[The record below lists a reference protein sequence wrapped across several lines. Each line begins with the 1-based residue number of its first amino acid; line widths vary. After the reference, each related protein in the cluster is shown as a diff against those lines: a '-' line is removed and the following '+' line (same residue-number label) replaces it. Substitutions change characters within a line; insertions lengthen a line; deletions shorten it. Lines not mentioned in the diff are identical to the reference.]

1 MVDTTR
7 GFDHGVWVPLKIAI
21 PEPGDLPIV
30 QVSLKRHA
38 SYEYHIKVGR
48 ALASL
53 RNEGVLIIGSGMMVH
68 NLRDS
73 FGYFDRSKM
82 TFSGEILPYT
92 TRFVKDIDKILFE
105 SNGEEREKQLIKLI
119 DHPVL
124 KQAHPTDDHL
134 VPLHVATGAAGQDP
148 AEKIFDLCVVGMSS
162 GSVEFCAR
170 G

>member
-1 MVDTTR
+1 
-7 GFDHGVWVPLKIAI
+7 WIPLKIAI

-30 QVSLKRHA
+30 QVSLTRHA

-53 RNEGVLIIGSGMMVH
+53 RDEGVVIIGSGMMVH

-73 FGYFDRSKM
+73 FGNFDRS
-82 TFSGEILPYT
+82 TNSITGEARSYT
-92 TRFVKDIDKILFE
+92 TRFVKDMDKILLE

-124 KQAHPTDDHL
+124 RQAHPTDDHL
-134 VPLHVATGAAGQDP
+134 VPIHVATGAAGQDP
-148 AEKIFDLCVVGMSS
+148 AEKIFDLCAAGMSS
-162 GSVEFCAR
+162 GSVAFCAR